1 MKLPFFSLVLAFCGL
16 ALMSFLSVK
25 KKPITVYLVGDSTM
39 SIKDPKAYPE
49 TGWGVPFATFFD
61 PSVAIDNHAKNG
73 RSTKTFLTEKRWQT
87 VEGALKKGDY
97 VFIQFGHNDE
107 VKTKASYA
115 TEEEFTQNLT
125 RFVTEARKKKAI
137 PILITPAARRKFDA
151 NGKIEPTHEA
161 YSALVREVA
170 KKEKVCLIDLDKK
183 SQELLQS
190 YGPEDSKKL
199 FLHLQPGQHP
209 NYPEGKADDTHFN
222 ERGALEMAQIV
233 LAEVKALKLDLAKR
247 ITAPAVT
254 P

>member
-1 MKLPFFSLVLAFCGL
+1 MRFTFLSLVLAVSGL

-39 SIKDPKAYPE
+39 STKEPKAFPE

-61 PSVAIDNHAKNG
+61 QTVAVDNHAKNG

-87 VEGALKKGDY
+87 VEAALKKGDY

-107 VKTKASYA
+107 VKTKASYT

-125 RFVTEARKKKAI
+125 RFVSETRKKKAI

-151 NGKIEPTHEA
+151 NGKIESTHEV
-161 YSALVREVA
+161 YSGLVRAVA
-170 KKEKVCLIDLDKK
+170 KKEKVCLIDLDQK
-183 SQELLQS
+183 SQALLQT
-190 YGPEDSKKL
+190 YGPEESKQL

-209 NYPEGKADDTHFN
+209 NYPSGKADDTHFN

-247 ITAPAVT
+247 KK
-254 P
+254 